1 MARRYT
7 LKSFNV
13 GGDKQDL
20 ADAVGKLLDVK
31 RLTRTSSRQYGDGM
45 EILANLVDMETGEQ
59 LLADARYVTFSGPVV
74 RDLGQILGDTDTWDL
89 GGDVLSLVV
98 RMAGQA
104 YVLEDAPIKEG
115 ETVMTATELAVKD
128 EQPFGDVVEKAGN
141 PNPPSEV
148 PTEPGVAP
156 AS

>member
-1 MARRYT
+1 MTRRYT

-13 GGDKQDL
+13 GGDKLDL
-20 ADAVGKLLDVK
+20 ADAVGKRLDIK
-31 RLTRTSSRQYGDGM
+31 RLTRTASRNYGDGM

-74 RDLGQILGDTDTWDL
+74 RDLGQVLGDVDTWDL

-104 YVLEDAPIKEG
+104 YVVEDAPVKAG
-115 ETVMTATELAVKD
+115 EILITATELAVMND
-128 EQPFGDVVEKAGN
+128 EPFPAASERIGEPNSVTELN
-141 PNPPSEV
+141 PPTQPNP
-148 PTEPGVAP
+148 